1 MFDKPV
7 VASDN
12 ALFWGMLRE
21 LDLGIPV
28 RDHGLLLGT
37 L

>member
-1 MFDKPV
+1 VPTYEPPT
-7 VASDN
+7 N
-12 ALFWGMLRE
+12 NEEALALA
-21 LDLGIPV
+21 LTLGIPV